1 MHNLVKS
8 FLTSIN
14 FDNLSGEKKPDFVIN
29 KKFFIKGDNKMKK
42 IKKFLLTIAMT
53 MIFSVSAFAASGF
66 EFLFQLAGGAGV
78 VIPNK
83 EAKDLG
89 IKGTLSAD
97 ADVSAQIGYMFQV
110 KEGFGISVLGEL
122 GYSFDVYSMGYG
134 DTTVTSVGGIYSA
147 KDGLD
152 IGLFYHSFKIGLLP
166 KFNIGFGGR
175 HGLAIGIGGGVK
187 IPISGR
193 FSTTSTIAG
202 EGATI
207 EEVKFTDGINLKRQD
222 IVDLFSPSVIGY
234 MKVTF
239 DYYLFFTDNIAMNF
253 GLYLGGD
260 FGPKQKE
267 TKIGGD
273 AFDIG
278 LQLGF
283 RFGPK
288 A

>member
-1 MHNLVKS
+1 
-8 FLTSIN
+8 
-14 FDNLSGEKKPDFVIN
+14 
-29 KKFFIKGDNKMKK
+29 MKN

-66 EFLFQLAGGAGV
+66 EFLFQLAGGLGV
-78 VIPNK
+78 VIPTK
-83 EAKDLG
+83 EAKDLKY
-89 IKGTLSAD
+89 KGGVSAD
-97 ADVSAQIGYMFQV
+97 ADISAQIGYMISV
-110 KEGFGISVLGEL
+110 KDGFGISVLGEL
-122 GYSFDVYSMGYG
+122 GYSWDAYIMGYG
-134 DTTVTSVGGIYSA
+134 DTSYTSIGNNYTT
-147 KDGLD
+147 KDGVS
-152 IGLFYHSFKIGLLP
+152 IQQYYHSFKLGLLP

-187 IPISGR
+187 IPLAGHQSIIN
-193 FSTTSTIAG
+193 TIAG
-202 EGATI
+202 NSQPKESVYFENSVDFKRKDI
-207 EEVKFTDGINLKRQD
+207 TDM
-222 IVDLFSPSVIGY
+222 FSPSVIGY

-260 FGPKQKE
+260 FAPKQKE
-267 TKIGGD
+267 TKIGLD

>member
-1 MHNLVKS
+1 
-8 FLTSIN
+8 
-14 FDNLSGEKKPDFVIN
+14 
-29 KKFFIKGDNKMKK
+29 MKN
-42 IKKFLLTIAMT
+42 IKKFLLTMVMT

-78 VIPNK
+78 VIPTK
-83 EAKDLG
+83 EAKDLLG
-89 IKGTLSAD
+89 VKGELSAD

-122 GYSFDVYSMGYG
+122 GYSWDAYMMGRG
-134 DTTVTSVGGIYSA
+134 DTSVTSIGNDYTT
-147 KDGLD
+147 KDGVS
-152 IGLFYHSFKIGLLP
+152 IQQYYHSFKLGLLP

-187 IPISGR
+187 IPLAGR
-193 FSTTSTIAG
+193 QSTINTIAG
-202 EGATI
+202 ESQPKENVYFENSVDFKRKDI
-207 EEVKFTDGINLKRQD
+207 TDM
-222 IVDLFSPSVIGY
+222 FSPSVIGY

-260 FGPKQKE
+260 FGPKQKD

-273 AFDIG
+273 SFDMG

>member
-1 MHNLVKS
+1 
-8 FLTSIN
+8 
-14 FDNLSGEKKPDFVIN
+14 
-29 KKFFIKGDNKMKK
+29 MKK

-66 EFLFQLAGGAGV
+66 EFLFQLAGGAGAT
-78 VIPNK
+78 ILSK
-83 EAKDLG
+83 DAKDVYQ
-89 IKGTLSAD
+89 KGGLSAD

-122 GYSFDVYSMGYG
+122 GYSWDAYSMGYG
-134 DTTVTSVGGIYSA
+134 DTTVTSVGGTYSA
-147 KDGLD
+147 KEGLD
-152 IGLFYHSFKIGLLP
+152 IGLYYHSFKLGLLP

-187 IPISGR
+187 IPISGW
-193 FSTTSTIAG
+193 FSTTSTFAVD
-202 EGATI
+202 GATTK
-207 EEVKFTDGINLKRQD
+207 EGLVTDNSMELKRKD

-260 FGPKQKE
+260 FGPKQKD

-273 AFDIG
+273 SFDMG

>member
-1 MHNLVKS
+1 
-8 FLTSIN
+8 
-14 FDNLSGEKKPDFVIN
+14 
-29 KKFFIKGDNKMKK
+29 MKK
-42 IKKFLLTIAMT
+42 IKKFLLTMAMT
-53 MIFSVSAFAASGF
+53 MALGTSAFAASGF
-66 EFLFQLAGGAGV
+66 EFLFQLAGGLGV

-83 EAKDLG
+83 EAKDLKY
-89 IKGTLSAD
+89 KGNVSAD
-97 ADVSAQIGYMFQV
+97 ADISAQIGYMISV

-122 GYSFDVYSMGYG
+122 GYSWDMYSYSIGVIG
-134 DTTVTSVGGIYSA
+134 DGSGSSG
-147 KDGLD
+147 GLD
-152 IGLFYHSFKIGLLP
+152 VQLKESSLLLYFHSFKVGLLP

-187 IPISGR
+187 IPI
-193 FSTTSTIAG
+193 AG
-202 EGATI
+202 ELMSSVGGDAIT
-207 EEVKFTDGINLKRQD
+207 ESLPLKRQD
-222 IVDLFSPSVIGY
+222 ITEMFSPSVIGY

-260 FGPKQKE
+260 FGLKQKE

>member
-1 MHNLVKS
+1 
-8 FLTSIN
+8 
-14 FDNLSGEKKPDFVIN
+14 
-29 KKFFIKGDNKMKK
+29 MKK

-78 VIPNK
+78 VIPTK
-83 EAKDLG
+83 EAKDLLG
-89 IKGTLSAD
+89 VKGELSAD

-122 GYSFDVYSMGYG
+122 GYSWDAYMIGKG
-134 DTTVTSVGGIYSA
+134 DTTLSSIGDTYTAKNGISIQQY
-147 KDGLD
+147 
-152 IGLFYHSFKIGLLP
+152 YHSFKLGLLP

-187 IPISGR
+187 IPL
-193 FSTTSTIAG
+193 AG
-202 EGATI
+202 HQSIINTFEGNSQPKESVYI
-207 EEVKFTDGINLKRQD
+207 ENSVDFKRKDITDM
-222 IVDLFSPSVIGY
+222 FSPSVIGY

-260 FGPKQKE
+260 FGLKE
-267 TKIGGD
+267 KDTKVGGD

>member
-1 MHNLVKS
+1 
-8 FLTSIN
+8 
-14 FDNLSGEKKPDFVIN
+14 
-29 KKFFIKGDNKMKK
+29 MKK

-66 EFLFQLAGGAGV
+66 EFLFQLAGGAGAA
-78 VIPNK
+78 IPNK

-89 IKGTLSAD
+89 FGTGLSFD
-97 ADVSAQIGYMFQV
+97 ADISAQIGYMFQV

-122 GYSFDVYSMGYG
+122 GYAWD
-134 DTTVTSVGGIYSA
+134 
-147 KDGLD
+147 
-152 IGLFYHSFKIGLLP
+152 FYAGASISQYYHNFKLGLLP

-187 IPISGR
+187 IPISGW
-193 FSTTSTIAG
+193 FTTSTIAR

-207 EEVKFTDGINLKRQD
+207 EDVTKFEINLKRQD
-222 IVDLFSPSVIGY
+222 ITDLFSPSVIGY

-239 DYYLFFTDNIAMNF
+239 DYYLFFTDNIGMNF

-260 FGPKQKE
+260 FAPKLK
-267 TKIGGD
+267 D
-273 AFDIG
+273 AKYGYNSFDMG